1 MHLFFDIWVPR
12 DHGVALVEGLC
23 RNFTRMVDSHQAG
36 GMRLLLIAEIG
47 LFNVGR
53 GILAGGSP
61 GGGCNRAKRVV
72 GAGQKTIDWR

>member
-1 MHLFFDIWVPR
+1 
-12 DHGVALVEGLC
+12 
-23 RNFTRMVDSHQAG
+23 MVDSHQAG
-36 GMRLLLIAEIG
+36 GMCLLFIAEIG
-47 LFNVGR
+47 LFNVGC